1 MEHNILFSGKT
12 DIGKIRH
19 NNEDTFI
26 AQYIWDKNHIL
37 LAAIDGMGGEDG
49 GEVAAE
55 IARETIIRHFTDPN
69 NNTNIDLI
77 KNAVADANN
86 EIVRQK
92 RLLPQFAHMG
102 CVATLGI
109 IDIVE
114 NTLTIAHVGD
124 SRLYRYSHGEL
135 VKLTHDHSMVGEME
149 ECGKLT
155 EDQAMHHPQRAII
168 DRCLGSEI
176 QMADDPFFIEV
187 GIFPLIAGE
196 MFLFC
201 SDGLSD
207 VLTSSQIK
215 ECIECD
221 LSPEDICN
229 LLIDTANEMG
239 GKDNITVVVAKIN
252 SQEPFLSEQKQPEIS
267 AGDLK
272 DNETSEKRIGEEE
285 NKKTI
290 SSIILGILGLI
301 CIALGFVLG
310 CLYTKNMQNED
321 KTISSETSDIIVD
334 SAIDSLGII
343 DNSIDYEVDHT
354 DKHIKP
360 NE

>member
-12 DIGKIRH
+12 DIGKIRS

-26 AQYIWDKNHIL
+26 AQYIWDRNHIL
-37 LAAIDGMGGEDG
+37 LAAIDGMGGEEG

-55 IARETIIRHFTDPN
+55 IARETIIRHLTDFS
-69 NNTNIDLI
+69 NNTNINLI

-92 RLLPQFAHMG
+92 RLLPQFSHMG
-102 CVATLGI
+102 CVATVGL

-135 VKLTHDHSMVGEME
+135 AKLTHDHSMVGAME

-155 EDQAMHHPQRAII
+155 EEQAMHHPQRSII

-176 QMADDPFFIEV
+176 QMADDQFFIEA

-207 VLTSSQIK
+207 VLTSSIIK
-215 ECIECD
+215 QCIECD
-221 LSPEDICN
+221 LSPDDICN

-239 GKDNITVVVAKIN
+239 GRDNITVVVAKIN
-252 SQEPFLSEQKQPEIS
+252 SQGPILSEKKQSEIS
-267 AGDLK
+267 VGDLK
-272 DNETSEKRIGEEE
+272 DNETSVKSTGLEG
-285 NKKTI
+285 NKKTV
-290 SSIILGILGLI
+290 SSIILGLI

-310 CLYTKNMQNED
+310 CLYTKKFHEED
-321 KTISSETSDIIVD
+321 KTISAGADDIIIVEP
-334 SAIDSLGII
+334 AIDSLET
-343 DNSIDYEVDHT
+343 IDYSIHYEVGPT
-354 DKHIKP
+354 DKDIEP

>member
-26 AQYIWDKNHIL
+26 AQHIWDKNHIL

-55 IARETIIRHFTDPN
+55 IARETIIRHLTDFN
-69 NNTNIDLI
+69 NNTNINLI

-102 CVATLGI
+102 CVATVGI

-135 VKLTHDHSMVGEME
+135 VKLTHDHSLVGEME

-168 DRCLGSEI
+168 NRCLGSEI
-176 QMADDPFFIEV
+176 QMADDQFFIEA

-221 LSPEDICN
+221 LSPDDICK
-229 LLIDTANEMG
+229 LLIDTANEKG
-239 GKDNITVVVAKIN
+239 GKDNITVVVAKID
-252 SQEPFLSEQKQPEIS
+252 SQDSFLSEHRRLEITV
-267 AGDLK
+267 GEVK
-272 DNETSEKRIGEEE
+272 DNAISVKTIGKAA
-285 NKKTI
+285 NKKI
-290 SSIILGILGLI
+290 VSYIILGLI

-310 CLYTKNMQNED
+310 CLYTNKLQNED
-321 KTISSETSDIIVD
+321 KSISAGTGDIIVEP
-334 SAIDSLGII
+334 AIDSLEII

-354 DKHIKP
+354 DNHIEP
-360 NE
+360 YE